1 METNSRIVSVR
12 FYRYF
17 DYSFSYSFAGF
28 KDKGDKAEK
37 VQQGSG
43 QRTTSN
49 TSLGPPSG
57 TRVVLGR
64 ETSPTPSSQNQRI
77 PPEILAK
84 FQGKTR
90 EDLIELVVGLQANA
104 ETQGKKLRDLE
115 DYLDGLLIRVMET
128 APILLQKEAM
138 TTKPT
143 RQ

>member
-1 METNSRIVSVR
+1 MHRNSHFVS
-12 FYRYF
+12 
-17 DYSFSYSFAGF
+17 GF
-28 KDKGDKAEK
+28 KDKGDKAAEK
-37 VQQGSG
+37 VATPGQQS
-43 QRTTSN
+43 RTTSN

-64 ETSPTPSSQNQRI
+64 ETSPIPSSQNQRI

-84 FQGKTR
+84 FQGKSR

-104 ETQGKKLRDLE
+104 ESQGKKLKDLE

-128 APILLQKEAM
+128 APVLLQKDVL
-138 TTKPT
+138 TTKPG